1 MTNEEILEELYYIA
15 ESSGVFKEFS
25 ENVNHLTHNSKF
37 SIHEAVERTH
47 LEFVEKGLI
56 SQ

>member
-15 ESSGVFKEFS
+15 ESSGVFEEFS
-25 ENVNHLTHNSKF
+25 ENVNNLLYNSKF

-47 LEFVEKGLI
+47 LEFIKKGLI
-56 SQ
+56 SE